1 MSSVPLH
8 LARRSGAGLFIALLG
23 ALPAAAQTA
32 PAPAAT
38 APASAETV
46 QLEAFVTLGTRFE
59 ERTVVDSSVPI
70 DIVTQ
75 REIRQGGYTEVAKI
89 LQTAIP
95 SFNNPHPTTPDGNTH
110 IRSATLRGLSPDQ
123 TLVLLNGK
131 RRHTS
136 AWVNTGGTIGRGAV
150 STDLNAIPSPA
161 LGSIEVLRD
170 GASAQ
175 YGSDAIAG
183 VINLILRKDLGST
196 FTGTYGVTEEGD
208 GDVWEA
214 SLGSGVALNSGGVVR
229 TTLYFRDRNAT
240 NRALPD
246 TRQFYFGTNATT
258 GATTANSGAFASGTT
273 NPPANTIL
281 DPREATVN
289 RNVWRYGDA
298 DLREQSVFINAE
310 QALRPD
316 GALTF
321 YAFGGYGL
329 SEAYSNASFRRPADN
344 NNVRAIYPNGF
355 LPFVATDSTN
365 ASLAAG
371 LRGKAGEWDWDL
383 SQSMGGNKLKFF
395 TENTLNATYGA
406 ASLTK
411 FYNGRVDFAQA
422 VTNLDL
428 KRDFP
433 TSWSRPLNLAAG
445 AEYRFDRYRV
455 TAGQPESYS
464 NGGVR
469 ILDGPSAG
477 AVATVGAQGFGG
489 IQPRDEVRTDRNSYS
504 LYTEAETDL
513 TERLRVSA
521 AVRFEDFSDFGTT
534 VNGKV
539 AGRLTL
545 AGGLAARVS
554 ASTGF
559 HAPAL
564 QQQNFGSTSSRTDA
578 NTNTIILARLFPVG
592 DPAARALGAT
602 ELDAEESVNLTGG
615 FTYEQGGFTGTVD
628 FYQIQVDDRI
638 LLSSQFTG
646 AAVLNY
652 LTSQGIT
659 GVEGARFFTNAG
671 DTETR
676 GVDVTARYRL
686 TTDSVGRFT
695 FTAGYNHNDTKL
707 TRVRPTPASV
717 LALGITTPLFD
728 VTERIRVTRG
738 QPRDNSQLAIGWD
751 LGKFSFLVRNVRYGK
766 YEAVAFTNLA
776 ASQVALFPANSRF
789 RTLPTETVGAA
800 AGNVDVIG
808 QFGAKILTDL
818 DISYRFTEAVTL
830 AIGANN
836 LFDIYPQEVIRS
848 NPQRLGADVGGVFR
862 YSEFS
867 PFPYSGAFYYTRLNY
882 SF

>member
-1 MSSVPLH
+1 MHPSSRNRLG
-8 LARRSGAGLFIALLG
+8 RFGSGALLALLSAFP
-23 ALPAAAQTA
+23 ALAQTVA
-32 PAPAAT
+32 SAPAAT
-38 APASAETV
+38 PTATETV
-46 QLEAFVTLGTRFE
+46 KLEAFVTLGTRFE

-75 REIRQGGYTEVAKI
+75 QEIRQGGYTEVAKI

-183 VINLILRKDLGST
+183 VINLILRKDLGSS
-196 FTGTYGVTEEGD
+196 FTGTYGATDQGD
-208 GDVWEA
+208 GEVREA
-214 SLGSGVALNSGGVVR
+214 SLGSGVALGSDGVVR
-229 TTLYFRDRNAT
+229 TTLYFRDRTAT

-258 GATTANSGAFASGTT
+258 GAVTANSGAFGSGRTA
-273 NPPANTIL
+273 PANTIL
-281 DPREATVN
+281 DSREANVN

-298 DLREQSVFINAE
+298 DLREQSVFLNAE
-310 QALRPD
+310 KALKPD

-371 LRGKAGEWDWDL
+371 LRGRAGEWDWDL
-383 SQSMGGNKLKFF
+383 SQSFGGNKLKFF

-428 KRDFP
+428 KRALE
-433 TSWSRPLNLAAG
+433 TAWSAPLNVAAG

-455 TAGQPESYS
+455 TAGQVEAYS

-469 ILDGPSAG
+469 ILDGPAAG

-489 IQPRDEVRTDRNSYS
+489 IQPRDEVRTDRSSYS
-504 LYTEAETDL
+504 LYAEAESDL
-513 TERLRVSA
+513 TERLRLST
-521 AVRFEDFSDFGTT
+521 AVRFEDYSDFGTT
-534 VNGKV
+534 VNGKI
-539 AGRLTL
+539 AARL
-545 AGGLAARVS
+545 GLAAGFAARAS

-592 DPAARALGAT
+592 DPAARALGASA
-602 ELDAEESVNLTGG
+602 LDAEESINLTGG
-615 FTYEQGGFTGTVD
+615 FTFEQGGFTGTVD
-628 FYQIQVDDRI
+628 FYQIEVDDRI

-646 AAVLNY
+646 AAVQAY
-652 LTSQGIT
+652 LTSQGIA

-676 GVDVTARYRL
+676 GVDVTARYRFE
-686 TTDSVGRFT
+686 TDSAGRFT
-695 FTAGYNHNDTKL
+695 FTVGYNHNDTKL

-738 QPRDNSQLAIGWD
+738 QPKDNAQLTLGWN
-751 LGKFSFLVRNVRYGK
+751 LGRFSFLLRNVRYGD

-776 ASQVALFPANSRF
+776 AAQVALFPADSKF
-789 RTLPTETVGAA
+789 RTLPSETVGAP

-808 QFGAKILTDL
+808 QFGAEVITDL
-818 DISYRFTEAVTL
+818 DLGFALTDAVTVSV
-830 AIGANN
+830 GANN

-848 NPQRLGADVGGVFR
+848 NAQRLGADAGGVFR
-862 YSEFS
+862 YSEFN
-867 PFPYSGAFYYTRLNY
+867 PFPYSGAFYYTRLSV